1 MPPTNPRPRP
11 PDAIARLRSV
21 AEVCE
26 VLRSWGEPDLADR
39 IAYFASNADLD
50 DGDVPVTLES
60 ALGFL
65 AFFGAVESE
74 GTIELGCSSE
84 GWICAEWDFPDLRN
98 AGLWFLDGHRL
109 MYSARNADGFFMDF
123 NNDGNKVGDRIVIT
137 EKLVT
142 SGLFTWFKVA
152 PSASRSRIRT
162 T

>member
-1 MPPTNPRPRP
+1 MKHRNLPS
-11 PDAIARLRSV
+11 DELAQISSV
-21 AEVCE
+21 AEACD

-84 GWICAEWDFPDLRN
+84 GWICAEWDFPGLRD
-98 AGLWFLDGHRL
+98 AGLWFLDVHRL
-109 MYSARNADGFFMDF
+109 LYSASNADGFFMDF

-142 SGLFTWFKVA
+142 SGLFTWFKSA

>member
-1 MPPTNPRPRP
+1 MPHTIPRPLA
-11 PDAIARLRSV
+11 PDAIVRLRSV
-21 AEVCE
+21 AEVCD

-39 IAYFASNADLD
+39 IAYFASDTDLD
-50 DGDVPVTLES
+50 DGDVLVTLES

-84 GWICAEWDFPDLRN
+84 GWICAEWDFPDLRDT
-98 AGLWFLDGHRL
+98 GLWFLDGHRL

-123 NNDGNKVGDRIVIT
+123 NKDGNKVGDRIAIT

-142 SGLFTWFKVA
+142 SGLFTWFKAA

>member
-1 MPPTNPRPRP
+1 MEYRPLP
-11 PDAIARLRSV
+11 SDELAQISSV
-21 AEVCE
+21 AEACD

-39 IAYFASNADLD
+39 IAYFSSNADLD

-84 GWICAEWDFPDLRN
+84 GWICAEWDFPDLRD

-109 MYSARNADGFFMDF
+109 MYSARNADGVFMDF

-142 SGLFTWFKVA
+142 SGLFTWFKAV

>member
-1 MPPTNPRPRP
+1 MSPTIPRPLL
-11 PDAIARLRSV
+11 PDGLARLRSI
-21 AEVCE
+21 AEACD
-26 VLRSWGEPDLADR
+26 VLRSWSEPDLADR
-39 IAYFASNADLD
+39 IAYFASDTDLD

-74 GTIELGCSSE
+74 GQVDLGCSPE
-84 GWICAEWDFPDLRN
+84 GWICAEWDFPDLRD

-142 SGLFTWFKVA
+142 SGLFTWFKAA
-152 PSASRSRIRT
+152 PLASRSHIRT